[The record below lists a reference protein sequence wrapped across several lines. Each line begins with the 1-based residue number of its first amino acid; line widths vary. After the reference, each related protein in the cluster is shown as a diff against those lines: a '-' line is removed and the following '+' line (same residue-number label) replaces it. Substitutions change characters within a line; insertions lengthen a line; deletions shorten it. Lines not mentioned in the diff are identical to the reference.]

1 MSEIGFMFFVTL
13 LWGVVNAGAGIT
25 AGLRIS
31 AITGPRVRRQLLGA
45 MVFAALL
52 VANIVGLFL
61 SFVFG
66 YCENCSGKPMGEQQ
80 YLAGF
85 IVSLPSA
92 LIWFLL
98 LIANFDDEQNPEL
111 SVPPKNSALVN
122 DADDAY
128 VLTGILGECPNCNSH
143 LPVDSRTCLSCKAV
157 FGEGAA
163 WKIAPLEQSRMDQ

>member
-25 AGLRIS
+25 AGVRIS
-31 AITGPRVRRQLLGA
+31 AISGPKVRRLLLGTT
-45 MVFAALL
+45 VFAALL
-52 VANIVGLFL
+52 VGNVVGLFL
-61 SFVFG
+61 SFAFG
-66 YCENCSGKPMGEQQ
+66 YCENCSGKPMGEQR

-92 LIWFLL
+92 FIWFLL
-98 LIANFDDEQNPEL
+98 LVANFDDEQNPEL
-111 SVPPKNSALVN
+111 SVPPKISALVN

-128 VLTGILGECPNCNSH
+128 VLTGLLGECPNCNSH

-163 WKIAPLEQSRMDQ
+163 WKIAPLKQSRIDQ